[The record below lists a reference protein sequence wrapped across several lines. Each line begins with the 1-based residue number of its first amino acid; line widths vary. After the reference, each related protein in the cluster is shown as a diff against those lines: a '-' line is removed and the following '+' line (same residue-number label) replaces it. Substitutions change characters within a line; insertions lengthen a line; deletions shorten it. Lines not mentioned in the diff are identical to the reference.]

1 MAFDANGNWVPD
13 TPSSVNWFSPTS
25 TYGTSQNPTMGVNW
39 STGMNV
45 QPVNYGTG
53 ANTTPYNFNY
63 TPSANL
69 SQRQYGTINPLPP
82 MPQYDG
88 WGSSFIGEG
97 KLFANGGDAL
107 KGVGAVLGGVGSLA
121 QAWTAMKGLD
131 FAKEAAATQEAQW
144 NKNYEAQ
151 RTATNNAIAN
161 QNAWKLASGR
171 TDTSA
176 YVGDWSTAGNLTPT
190 RTV

>member
-13 TPSSVNWFSPTS
+13 TPNSFNWFSPTNTVGS
-25 TYGTSQNPTMGVNW
+25 ANNPAMMNW
-39 STGMNV
+39 NSGMNV
-45 QPVNYGTG
+45 VPANYGAG
-53 ANTTPYNFNY
+53 ANGAPYSFNYQPSQNLNTRMYSPMAQVPRTPYTGF
-63 TPSANL
+63 
-69 SQRQYGTINPLPP
+69 GE
-82 MPQYDG
+82 
-88 WGSSFIGEG
+88 SFIGDG
-97 KLFANGGDAL
+97 KFFANGGDAL
-107 KGVGAVLGGVGSLA
+107 RGVGAVLGGVGSLS

-176 YVGDWSTAGNLTPT
+176 YVGDWSNAANLQPAAKG
-190 RTV
+190 